1 MSTGPRPP
9 ESQTD
14 DPEHRSAEA
23 ATDAWIGVVVSD
35 SRQPAGVASEVDP
48 SHLAYLRSLE
58 TRLLEQTDDLENRHM
73 EASIDAR
80 IGLDDDVASEND
92 SPPVDPEVI
101 AARNVHSPF
110 MPATS
115 D

>member
-73 EASIDAR
+73 EASIDAS
-80 IGLDDDVASEND
+80 IGLDDDVASVNN
-92 SPPVDPEVI
+92 SPRSIPK
-101 AARNVHSPF
+101 
-110 MPATS
+110 
-115 D
+115 